1 MNEQD
6 KNSQNQPNEEE
17 KANLAKKEFEKCS
30 KDDPRSQKKKKRIE
44 TKMKLRETFYEEQD
58 DLKNKKDLPCVTV
71 G

>member
-30 KDDPRSQKKKKRIE
+30 KDDPRSQKKKK
-44 TKMKLRETFYEEQD
+44 
-58 DLKNKKDLPCVTV
+58 KNRDKDEVTRNIL
-71 G
+71 